1 MRSFSKYLAEQ
12 TKPKFSSS
20 EFDVPGVT
28 IRRNRYLDAPSSTI
42 TSDQISKA
50 KSSAIDRAYRAGNLG
65 AAERQQ
71 LKKTG
76 AGLAQIQ
83 KASDRNQEARD
94 RNQEAM
100 RQIERQSAIRAQ
112 NKAAYDAQQARQQ
125 DAIKK
130 LEAHKKATTPSLGN
144 LFKKPKGKLSPEE
157 LAQTQSL
164 ARGVEGL
171 ATGEATPDY
180 SLETLIPGVGLGM
193 RGARIASAFAP
204 GITKRV
210 TAGAATGLGGEAA
223 RKDITK
229 TVQQYSDQSW
239 EAQNQAAKGLA
250 SALTFGQVKAED
262 QPAPKISTMDIVRG
276 VGDALRSKDASGVTP
291 SELASLADSQPVK
304 DAAAGAAVQ
313 GISNILAPIPSAAV
327 QLPHMADA
335 TRSVRTGAVRNIVP
349 RAPVST
355 EAGDSKLRNQAAI
368 GTRILSK
375 IQQRAISREQK

>member
-1 MRSFSKYLAEQ
+1 M
-12 TKPKFSSS
+12 
-20 EFDVPGVT
+20 
-28 IRRNRYLDAPSSTI
+28 
-42 TSDQISKA
+42 
-50 KSSAIDRAYRAGNLG
+50 
-65 AAERQQ
+65 
-71 LKKTG
+71 
-76 AGLAQIQ
+76 AQIQ